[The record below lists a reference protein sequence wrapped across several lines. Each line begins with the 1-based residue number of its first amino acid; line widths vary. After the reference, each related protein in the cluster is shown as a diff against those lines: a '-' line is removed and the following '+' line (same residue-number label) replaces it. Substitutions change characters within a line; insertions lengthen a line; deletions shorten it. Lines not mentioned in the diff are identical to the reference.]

1 MRLIIDMAADSYEQ
15 AIAAVQAA
23 YGLRPGADW
32 SDAPTAERRTG
43 PEGLGGDDLGD
54 GWTDRLLF
62 QMIAS
67 LMPGARAVLRRIVEV
82 GGTASYDDV
91 QQYFAEHP
99 TARIPRAKIGGS
111 LTSVKVVQ
119 RRVGP
124 AGAGQL
130 LQRDEQ
136 ARLYRIDRALVEGL
150 QRAFALAD
158 CRPDLMRREADS
170 QGARMAPSLP
180 RHRPTAAPGTQR
192 PLPRRTD
199 GLGRR
204 QGPHLRRPRRR
215 EHVGRSHPWRAS
227 ARLGGTSAAPVGML
241 AARRVGKMARRDVAE
256 AAGRPVFLPA
266 RALLVSAA
274 GRSCW
279 SSQNARQR

>member
-1 MRLIIDMAADSYEQ
+1 MRLIIDTETDSYEQ

-23 YGLRPGADW
+23 YGLRPDVPADW
-32 SDAPTAERRTG
+32 RDAPAAEPRPG
-43 PEGLGGDDLGD
+43 PEDLGDDDLGE

-62 QMIAS
+62 QMIGS

-99 TARIPRAKIGGS
+99 TAPIPRTKIGGC

-119 RRVGP
+119 RRFGP

-136 ARLYRIDRALVEGL
+136 ARLYRIDRALAEGL
-150 QRAFALAD
+150 RRAFALAD

-170 QGARMAPSLP
+170 QRAK
-180 RHRPTAAPGTQR
+180 AA
-192 PLPRRTD
+192 
-199 GLGRR
+199 
-204 QGPHLRRPRRR
+204 
-215 EHVGRSHPWRAS
+215 
-227 ARLGGTSAAPVGML
+227 
-241 AARRVGKMARRDVAE
+241 
-256 AAGRPVFLPA
+256 
-266 RALLVSAA
+266 
-274 GRSCW
+274 
-279 SSQNARQR
+279 